1 MRRDRG
7 VNTLP
12 RVDLAAAARILDR
25 TTTAPAEAEVA
36 WTAPVDRFS
45 FRAFAGPTGNVIDSG
60 NVRSFAVHDG
70 DGNLLNKV
78 TVPEGVGNVAPE
90 FRPDG
95 GFYVGTE
102 QGVRCY
108 SASGEQLWDGPGRGI
123 AVAAGPEGNAYVDSR
138 SQLKAYRPDGTLAWE
153 KRHDGAS
160 HDPAVRPDGVVV
172 VLEGDGTILAFDADG
187 SERWRNTTR
196 KAFALYGGDL
206 GLYLAPPA
214 PGPGGTT
221 HLLTRDGE
229 VRQLG
234 PEGEELWGSR
244 VGGRGDKYR
253 PLVVDGLGNVFVTGG
268 EQNRDLLGLDSH
280 GNLFFQRKDA
290 LVDGMTPLPGGG
302 VAFKGREGILGVGP
316 DGQPLWHFQGDEPL
330 SYLGAP
336 TVAPDG
342 TVHVC
347 GQERLY
353 ALDVTREDPMVAA
366 FSAPEAP
373 APEVTEADSWILIGG
388 VRLDRM
394 AQG

>member
-1 MRRDRG
+1 M
-7 VNTLP
+7 NTLP

-25 TTTAPAEAEVA
+25 ATSAPPEAEVA

-45 FRAFAGPTGNVIDSG
+45 FRAFAGPTGNVVDSG
-60 NVRSFAVHDG
+60 NTRTLAVHDAEG
-70 DGNLLNKV
+70 RLLNQV
-78 TVPEGVGNVAPE
+78 FVPQGVGNVAPE

-102 QGVRCY
+102 EGVRCY
-108 SASGEQLWDGPGRGI
+108 SATGEVLWDGAGRGI

-138 SQLKAYRPDGTLAWE
+138 SQLKVYRPDGTLAWE

-172 VLEGDGTILAFDADG
+172 VLEGDGTILAFNPDG
-187 SERWRNTTR
+187 TDRWRNTTR

-214 PGPGGTT
+214 AGPDNTV

-234 PEGEELWGSR
+234 PEGEELWGTK

-253 PLVVDGLGNVFVTGG
+253 PLVVDDLGNVYVTGG
-268 EQNRDLLGLDSH
+268 EQNRDLVCLDPA
-280 GNLFFQRKDA
+280 GNVLFQRADA

-302 VAFKGREGILGVGP
+302 VALKGREGILGIGP
-316 DGQPLWHFQGDEPL
+316 DGATLWTFQADVPLT
-330 SYLGAP
+330 YLGVP

-347 GQERLY
+347 GKERLY
-353 ALDVTREDPMVAA
+353 ALDVTVEDPMAA
-366 FSAPEAP
+366 AAAPQGP

-388 VRLDRM
+388 VRLDRR
-394 AQG
+394 G